1 MNEEMNMHVGFSDC
15 AVHFMSQKSLDWLKR
30 LVNNPKIP
38 ITIYQFRASL
48 SRKMQHHVKST
59 NAVLLK
65 EAKINVLSSKQII
78 LLLLLFL
85 VVMKVKDVDLL
96 SDLIQ
101 MNLLIEIL

>member
-1 MNEEMNMHVGFSDC
+1 
-15 AVHFMSQKSLDWLKR
+15 
-30 LVNNPKIP
+30 
-38 ITIYQFRASL
+38 
-48 SRKMQHHVKST
+48 MQHHVKST